1 MEALEKYYSEYLFG
15 YAQDS
20 NYGNYDVDEQ
30 LTKDR
35 IESILEAGFMT
46 EDDVEF
52 VRSLLPDIENNR
64 IRADIEDYLERLMIL

>member
-1 MEALEKYYSEYLFG
+1 MEALEKYYSEYLLG

>member
-1 MEALEKYYSEYLFG
+1 MEALEKYYSEYLLG

-52 VRSLLPDIENNR
+52 VHSLLPDIENNR
-64 IRADIEDYLERLMIL
+64 IRADIEEYLERLMIL